1 MDLPVEHYVS
11 QIDLSPSD
19 AFLPLFETVVN
30 AVISLQQ
37 TNGKFEKKIGIHIE
51 REREPD
57 KKDDKSKT
65 NLLDDYKPIKS
76 IKVIDNGE
84 GFNPA
89 NLKSYET
96 AYSRKNHA
104 FGCKGVGRFT
114 ILAAFEKIEIDSV
127 YVEDDKY
134 KQIQLDFDQIQEVQV
149 KNRCDSKIKQRR
161 TIVSL
166 KNLYNDNL
174 KEATAKSIDQI
185 AEELMNHCLIF
196 YLCNNLP
203 EIEFHESGQEKPY
216 LLSEKFESLKKDRE
230 REFKIGGE
238 SFKCHITKTERTRNR
253 KYHYSH
259 YCANS
264 RVVGGGRNLAQINS
278 LFMYPLLEN
287 GCHYFLD
294 IYIVSDYLNKKVYN
308 SRNGFS
314 IPHDKHHQLFNA
326 DCITFDD
333 IDQRLANVLA
343 QEYSEYAQQTQE
355 NNIEKVK
362 EYIQKKALQYKRF
375 LNRPDVLSS
384 VPPNLTEEKL
394 EEFLHKE
401 AYRER
406 QTIEKKIQDFIEK
419 KDINEEAILSI
430 KKGLAEKNALDKD
443 SLADY
448 MARRRAIIEIFKKFL
463 DADSQGKYKLE
474 EDIHNLI
481 FPMGI
486 TSDEPGFTSHNLWL
500 LDERFTSYTFVA
512 SDKPITSFSQKKS
525 RKEPDLI
532 ILNEKPEMFNNPI
545 SFAPNSSGELQSM
558 VIFEF
563 KRPGEIA
570 HQKNSRD
577 YRWEFSELIEPYF
590 EDFIYSPDKKNYRG
604 KHVLAKA
611 TTPKFG
617 FIIIDVLPTLLRDY
631 NLGKGWDETPFG
643 TLYKIQPKQNLHIEV
658 ITFDQLIKAVEARH
672 APFFDK
678 LFM

>member
-1 MDLPVEHYVS
+1 MNLPVEYYVS

-37 TNGKFEKKIGIHIE
+37 TNGKFEKKIEIHIE
-51 REREPD
+51 REGEPD
-57 KKDDKSKT
+57 NKEEKIKT

-84 GFNPA
+84 GFSPA
-89 NLKSYET
+89 NLKSYQT
-96 AYSRKNHA
+96 AYTRKNIN

-114 ILAAFEKIEIDSV
+114 ILAAFEKIEIESI
-127 YVEDDKY
+127 YVEGDKY
-134 KQIQLDFDQIQEVQV
+134 KEIQLDFDQANEVLV
-149 KNRCDSKIKQRR
+149 KNLCDSEANQRK

-166 KNLYNDNL
+166 KNLYNKTL
-174 KEATAKSIDQI
+174 KDATAKSIDQI
-185 AEELMNHCLIF
+185 AEELMSHCLIF

-203 EIEFHESGQEKPY
+203 EIEFHESGQDKPY

-230 REFKIGGE
+230 REFNIGGE
-238 SFKCHITKTERTRNR
+238 SFKCHITKSERTNNR

-264 RVVGGGRNLAQINS
+264 RVVGGSRNLAQINT
-278 LFMYPLLEN
+278 LFMYPLLES
-287 GCHYFLD
+287 GCNYFLD
-294 IYIVSDYLNKKVYN
+294 VYIVSDYLNKKVYN

-314 IPHDKHHQLFNA
+314 IPHDKNHQLFDD
-326 DCITFDD
+326 DCITFND
-333 IDQRLANVLA
+333 IDQRLVDVLTK
-343 QEYSEYAQQTQE
+343 EYSEYAQQTQE
-355 NNIEKVK
+355 KNVERIKD
-362 EYIQKKALQYKRF
+362 YIQKKAPQYKRF
-375 LNRPDVLSS
+375 SNRPDILNSL
-384 VPPNLTEEKL
+384 PPNLTEEKL
-394 EEFLHKE
+394 EELLHKE

-406 QTIEKKIQDFIEK
+406 QTIEKRIQDFIEK

-430 KKGLAEKNALDKD
+430 KQGLAEKNALDKD

-448 MARRRAIIEIFKKFL
+448 MTRRKAIIEIFKKFL
-463 DADSQGKYKLE
+463 EADSQGKYKLE

-486 TSDEPGFTSHNLWL
+486 TSDEPGSNSHNLWL

-525 RKEPDLI
+525 KKEPDLI
-532 ILNEKPEMFNNPI
+532 LLNEKPEMFNNPI
-545 SFAPNSSGELQSM
+545 SFAPNASGELHSL
-558 VIFEF
+558 VVFEF

-570 HQKNSRD
+570 HQKKSKD

-604 KHVLAKA
+604 KHVLAKT

-617 FIIIDVLPTLLRDY
+617 FVIIDVLPTPLRDY

-672 APFFDK
+672 TPFFDK
-678 LFM
+678 LFS